1 MNKEKYLK
9 ELEKRLDLL
18 TEEQKQD
25 EIFRISNELDNSKV
39 VNDISKE
46 VEEIYKKYKIDINR
60 KIKKSNNKYLIFL
73 DNLSTKIAKFV
84 NAMKKNRLK
93 ENLIIVRDVIIL
105 FFIVSIFKILFLGVE
120 NIMFSIFK
128 EILSKQILDIIYL
141 GIELS
146 YVVFAVWYFSKMF
159 KKRFKKELG
168 IENE

>member
-46 VEEIYKKYKIDINR
+46 VEEIYKKYKIDINK
-60 KIKKSNNKYLIFL
+60 KIKKSSNKYLIFL

-84 NAMKKNRLK
+84 NAMKKNGLK

-105 FFIVSIFKILFLGVE
+105 FLIVSIFKILV
-120 NIMFSIFK
+120 
-128 EILSKQILDIIYL
+128 
-141 GIELS
+141 
-146 YVVFAVWYFSKMF
+146 
-159 KKRFKKELG
+159 
-168 IENE
+168 